1 MVNQFGKI
9 LKKLRIMEQDVKQSM
24 EQDVKQSMES
34 KNKTTIWSW
43 QVFCKETYSSL
54 DSLQDEIDEC
64 DDQIT
69 WSSDQILNMILTT
82 NPKVWG
88 DGDTEDKSIRG
99 MVSDFKFHIDE
110 LIDNIRRKAELEEF
124 ASNWD
129 KCHNDK
135 GLCIDIYPEFI
146 ESSVENGDPAFMKL
160 E

>member
-1 MVNQFGKI
+1 
-9 LKKLRIMEQDVKQSM
+9 MEQVMGQI
-24 EQDVKQSMES
+24 VKQSMES

-69 WSSDQILNMILTT
+69 WSSDQILNMVLTT

-110 LIDNIRRKAELEEF
+110 LIDNICRKAELEEF
-124 ASNWD
+124 ADNWD
-129 KCHNDK
+129 KCHNEE

-160 E
+160 G

>member
-1 MVNQFGKI
+1 
-9 LKKLRIMEQDVKQSM
+9 MEQVMEQVM

-34 KNKTTIWSW
+34 KNKTIIWSW

-54 DSLQDEIDEC
+54 YSLQDEINEC
-64 DDQIT
+64 DDQIA
-69 WSSDQILNMILTT
+69 WNSDQILNMVLTT
-82 NPKVWG
+82 NPKVWSTS
-88 DGDTEDKSIRG
+88 DDEDKSIRG

-110 LIDNIRRKAELEEF
+110 LIDNICRKAELEEF

-129 KCHNDK
+129 KCHDDK

-146 ESSVENGDPAFMKL
+146 ESSVENGDPAFMKI